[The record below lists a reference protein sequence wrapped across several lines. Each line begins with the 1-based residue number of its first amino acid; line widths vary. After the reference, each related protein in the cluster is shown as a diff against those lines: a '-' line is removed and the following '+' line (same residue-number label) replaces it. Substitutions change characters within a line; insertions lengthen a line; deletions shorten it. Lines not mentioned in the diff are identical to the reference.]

1 MFCCCRRNKPRAV
14 NTEVKPEDVKPDEDN
29 SEEDISDEVKPEEV
43 KSEEDNSEE
52 VNTDEVNTE
61 EVKSEEV
68 NTEEVK
74 SDEVKSDEVNTEEV
88 KSDNVNQWE
97 HIFSDS
103 DEAKSDENN
112 HDAMEIDT
120 VGGSN
125 IKDTPSPDLTSD
137 EIQKIKSNLD
147 TLMDLNEK
155 IYGENV
161 AIIPEVWGMLKGQ
174 TEKNN
179 APDQKKGP
187 WAEIL
192 VGAIAVAGIA
202 TGAAVIEIAAVVVGG
217 VVEYIT
223 NDSSTTDVTHIN
235 LDQEFSLLSERNTST
250 YNSTN
255 IMIGAMYDDP
265 NKYRDHVFSISG
277 YTNRTLR
284 DLIDNTIPNKDSQA
298 FQLIVQAQGR
308 QFRNNITIPEMAKM
322 QYWDIYFVQDA
333 AFSGSNFGCCYVPG
347 PPGQPN
353 PPGGIQRH
361 RNYNTSD
368 VGNNVRVFANDEI
381 RHFHSDYPQ
390 ANAYGTS
397 NDDLKQSYLDAVA
410 SFVHQFPAA
419 YVYPYAVT
427 DNNVYSWRW
436 YIMEGYDKI
445 PSPSQNFGVANGEFM
460 KWLFID
466 DGAGNVVN
474 PDGVG
479 YRYDIFCANNIMR
492 NEHMIPYRADF
503 QYNQEH
509 IIVESCNLRY
519 PGKANNGKVY
529 TGDLKQ

>member
-1 MFCCCRRNKPRAV
+1 MLCCCCKRNRSRAV
-14 NTEVKPEDVKPDEDN
+14 DTDVVIQPNPKPGADTNQDVEDISVKPDVKESDSKPNVEESDSKPNVEESDN
-29 SEEDISDEVKPEEV
+29 KPHIEESDSKPEVEQV
-43 KSEEDNSEE
+43 DNKPDVEESNKSEVEQ
-52 VNTDEVNTE
+52 VNNKPA
-61 EVKSEEV
+61 VK
-68 NTEEVK
+68 
-74 SDEVKSDEVNTEEV
+74 DD
-88 KSDNVNQWE
+88 
-97 HIFSDS
+97 
-103 DEAKSDENN
+103 
-112 HDAMEIDT
+112 
-120 VGGSN
+120 
-125 IKDTPSPDLTSD
+125 PSPELTPL

-187 WAEIL
+187 WAEII
-192 VGAIAVAGIA
+192 VGAIAIAGIA
-202 TGAAVIEIAAVVVGG
+202 TGAAVIEVAAVVVGG

-223 NDSSTTDVTHIN
+223 SDSSTTDVTHIN
-235 LDQEFSLLSERNTST
+235 LDQDFSLLSERNTST
-250 YNSTN
+250 YNATN
-255 IMIGAMYDDP
+255 IMIGAMFDDP
-265 NKYRDHVFSISG
+265 NKYRDHVFSIPG
-277 YTNRTLR
+277 YMNRTLR
-284 DLIDNTIPNKDSQA
+284 DLIDNTIPGKDSQA

-308 QFRNNITIPEMAKM
+308 QFRNNITIPEMVKM
-322 QYWDIYFVQDA
+322 QYWDVYFVQDA

-353 PPGGIQRH
+353 PPGGIQRAASFNKS
-361 RNYNTSD
+361 NY
-368 VGNNVRVFANDEI
+368 GNNKRIFSNDEI
-381 RHFHSDYPQ
+381 RHFHPDYVQ
-390 ANAYGTS
+390 VNAYGTS
-397 NDDLKQSYLDAVA
+397 DDDLKQSYMDSIA
-410 SFVHQFPAA
+410 SFIHQFPAA

-427 DNNVYSWRW
+427 ESNIYSWRW
-436 YIMEGYDKI
+436 YVMEGYDKI

-492 NEHMIPYRADF
+492 NEHMIPFTANF
-503 QYNQEH
+503 QHNQETVL
-509 IIVESCNLRY
+509 VESSDLRY